1 MTRVVCLNDN
11 FSTTRTLVD
20 STPQQHFEMNES
32 FESNLFLERNV
43 PRIDGGLRLK
53 GYFKQSLLD
62 KPVVT
67 VIIAVFNGEKH
78 LEETI
83 LSVINQTYCNLELL
97 VIDGGSTDNTINI
110 LRKYN
115 EFIDYWV
122 SEKDFGISDAF
133 NKGVRLALGDYINFQ
148 GDGDGFYDLN
158 SVSNIIDGVNP
169 QDDLLISGQIQRVSE
184 SGKVLYRT
192 TFFPKFDKRS
202 LLLKMSMPHQGLFT
216 SIRFF
221 KCYGLFDVNNKF
233 CMDYELLLRAYHSFP
248 AVVVRDVIVANWR
261 ADGLGNNRDLDIFK
275 EYHQIKV
282 NNKIAPLF
290 VLIFINLWTVF
301 KFHIKKIIRWKRA

>member
-1 MTRVVCLNDN
+1 MARVMCLNDK
-11 FSTTRTLVD
+11 FSTTRTLID
-20 STPQQHFEMNES
+20 SIPQQHSDPNES
-32 FESNLFLERNV
+32 FESVLFLKRKSV
-43 PRIDGGLRLK
+43 GMDGGLRLK
-53 GYFKQSLLD
+53 GYFKQSLLG
-62 KPVVT
+62 KPLVT
-67 VIIAVFNGEKH
+67 VVIAVFNGEKH
-78 LEETI
+78 LEKTI
-83 LSVINQTYCNLELL
+83 LSVLNQTYSNVELL
-97 VIDGGSTDNTINI
+97 IVDGGSTDNTTKI
-110 LRKYN
+110 LRKYD
-115 EFIDYWV
+115 EFIDYWI

-148 GDGDGFYDLN
+148 GDGDGFYDSN
-158 SVSNIIDGVNP
+158 SLFNVIDGVDP
-169 QDDLLISGQIQRVSE
+169 QDDLLISGRIQRISE

-192 TFFPKFDKRS
+192 TFFPRFDKRS

-221 KCYGLFDVNNKF
+221 KCYGLFDLNNKF

-248 AVVVRDVIVANWR
+248 AVVVRDLIVANWR

-290 VLIFINLWTVF
+290 VLIFINLWVVF
-301 KFHIKKIIRWKRA
+301 KFHIKKIIRWKRT